1 VAGISY
7 LKGEALVGHPRGDC
21 GDACAVKT
29 RTDPAVRVAPLLSS
43 MRTAIP
49 GHCNQAGFAYS
60 ASRGRFM
67 RPLQI
72 RARIDADADCLMR
85 ELAAYSP
92 TRSRKAVLIEL
103 EERSEIDVLGIL
115 AAVET
120 CLSANEIRSVRIQLD
135 GRSYMLAPSG

>member
-1 VAGISY
+1 MSLTHVPSNSSSCNRASPPYSQRQGVSFT
-7 LKGEALVGHPRGDC
+7 GGLV
-21 GDACAVKT
+21 
-29 RTDPAVRVAPLLSS
+29 
-43 MRTAIP
+43 
-49 GHCNQAGFAYS
+49 
-60 ASRGRFM
+60 

-72 RARIDADADCLMR
+72 RARTDADAECLMR

-92 TRSRKAVLIEL
+92 TRSRSGILIEL
-103 EERSEIDVLGIL
+103 EGRSESDVLGVL